1 MRGRDELKAGGEEE
15 GVDAFV
21 RPHKI
26 ERTRRADII
35 CISQHI
41 SVKPRLDRRSQFL
54 LVIPTFKGFAI
65 LLLALI
71 NAEC

>member
-1 MRGRDELKAGGEEE
+1 MRGTDELEAGGEEE

-41 SVKPRLDRRSQFL
+41 LAKLKSDRRVALFL
-54 LVIPTFKGFAI
+54 VPACDPDL
-65 LLLALI
+65 
-71 NAEC
+71 